1 MINYFFQRLLM
12 MVGVIFVVVTIT
24 FFIAHWLPGDP
35 TALWVGSRPTEEQL
49 EVARKTLGLE
59 KSLAK
64 QYIHYISN
72 IFQGDLG
79 TSLRTKQPIT
89 TELSSRFSAT
99 FELVS
104 VSMLLSVLIAFPFGL
119 IAALKNNT
127 RIDLFIRGL
136 GYIGLAIPV
145 FWLGMILQIIFFAW
159 LGWFPLQGRFLT
171 DIYTNND
178 LIINTGFILF
188 DTFVSGEWS
197 LFVNAVHY
205 ISLPVITMSVAVVG
219 IVIRISKSSLVDTMK
234 EPFFTTFLSFG
245 FSPKEVVISSAYKNT
260 LIPVSTIVGLSYGM
274 MLGGTFLIESIFD
287 WPGLGQ
293 FGVLS
298 ILTGDFPAIVGLT
311 LVYSISYVLINF
323 LIDMLYLIIDP
334 RTR

>member
-219 IVIRISKSSLVDTMK
+219 IIIRISKSSLVDTMK

>member
-1 MINYFFQRLLM
+1 M

-35 TALWVGSRPTEEQL
+35 TALWVGSHPTEEQL
-49 EVARKTLGLE
+49 EAARKTLGLE

-72 IFQGDLG
+72 TFQGDLG

-127 RIDLFIRGL
+127 RIDVFIRGL
-136 GYIGLAIPV
+136 AYIGLAIPV

-245 FSPKEVVISSAYKNT
+245 FSPKEVVVSSAYKNT